1 MAFNIT
7 KIDHVQVAAP
17 KGSEEAAR
25 SFYGRIL
32 GMKELQKPEPLQ
44 ARGGAWFEFPG
55 FQLHVGVEEPFEPA
69 KKAHPAFVVE
79 GFDELKAHLLENGVA
94 VKDDTSIP
102 GSIRFFAADPFG
114 NRLEFLKQAMAS
126 Q

>member
-1 MAFNIT
+1 MAFSIT

-25 SFYGRIL
+25 RFYGGIL
-32 GMKELQKPEPLQ
+32 GMKELEKPEPLQ

-79 GFDELKAHLLENGVA
+79 GFDELKAHLLENDVA

-102 GSIRFFAADPFG
+102 GSTRFFAADPFG

>member
-1 MAFNIT
+1 MAFSLL
-7 KIDHVQVAAP
+7 KIDHIQVAAP
-17 KGSEEAAR
+17 EGCEEKAR
-25 SFYGRIL
+25 NFYSGIL
-32 GMKELQKPEPLQ
+32 GMKELEKPAPLQ
-44 ARGGAWFEFPG
+44 AKGGAWFEFSG
-55 FQLHVGVEEPFEPA
+55 FQLHVGVEEPFKPA

-79 GFDELKAHLLENGVA
+79 GFDELKAHLANSGVE

-102 GSIRFFAADPFG
+102 GITRFFAADPFG

>member
-17 KGSEEAAR
+17 KGCEEQAR
-25 SFYGRIL
+25 NFYSGIL
-32 GMKELQKPEPLQ
+32 GMKELEKPEPLQ

-79 GFDELKAHLLENGVA
+79 GFDELKAHLLEKGVA